1 MFNPKL
7 SVKILNEALKDVD
20 FCLNNAKK
28 ENSQA
33 WKRNYIRSVFVLIEV
48 HLQWLQSHLKAV
60 SKIDHIVT
68 SKKTKIKLTEKRQQ
82 KLEDGSIK
90 QTTNFLG
97 TAEKTTFLFDL
108 LNFANFVFES
118 VEKSSKEW
126 DDFLLAIRIRNRIT
140 HPKSFRDMHISKN
153 ELEVVFSSYN
163 WFQSTFAKFM
173 DKGSIQLSKQVI
185 AMEKTYKRMKD
196 NEKTI

>member
-7 SVKILNEALKDVD
+7 SNKILSEASKDVD
-20 FCLNNAKK
+20 FCLKNAKK

-33 WKRNYIRSVFVLIEV
+33 WKRNYIRSVFVLIEA

-68 SKKTKIKLTEKRQQ
+68 SKKTKIRLTEKRQQ

>member
-118 VEKSSKEW
+118 VDKSSKEW
-126 DDFLLAIRIRNRIT
+126 VDFLLAVRIRNRIT
-140 HPKSFRDMHISKN
+140 HPKSLKDLHNSKN
-153 ELEVVFSSYN
+153 EMEIVFSSYH
-163 WFQSTFAKFM
+163 WFQSTFADYM
-173 DKGSIQLSKQVI
+173 DKGQKKLSDQII
-185 AMEKTYKRMKD
+185 AMEKTYKN
-196 NEKTI
+196 NERK